1 MKVLMVIK
9 KLRYS
14 GAYKMFM
21 WVAKALADSGFDVTV
36 FTYMQNDVKELPS
49 NIKWIKKDLEK
60 RSVFSHLM
68 AVRHVIRAEK
78 PNCVISFLLDA
89 NILNML
95 ACVGTKS
102 KAIVCERNDPFKPH
116 YHVMKIAKP
125 FFRLADGA
133 VYQLPKVAQ
142 FYKNIKAPTAVI
154 PNPVLCK
161 SDVQIKPFSERDK
174 TIVTLGRVDIFQKR
188 HDVLVKAFAI
198 FSQKYPDYKLVIYGD
213 GPDEGRI
220 KDLVL
225 SLGLCD
231 KVVLGGVTSNPQE
244 AIKNAKFFVL
254 SSDFEGIPNALIEAM
269 SIGLP
274 CISTDCSPGGASF
287 LIKNNVNGIIVPV
300 HDENA
305 LAEKMIYLVENS
317 ENAEALGAQAKQIT
331 YNFTEHIIAQKW
343 CDYIRSVLCPNH

>member
-1 MKVLMVIK
+1 MKILMVMK

-21 WVAKALADSGFDVTV
+21 WLAKALADNGFDVVV
-36 FTYMQNDVKELPS
+36 FTYMQNDVKELSP
-49 NIKWIKKDLEK
+49 NIKWIKEDLEK
-60 RSVFSHLM
+60 RNAFFHFM
-68 AVRHVIRAEK
+68 AIRRIIRTEK
-78 PNCVISFLLDA
+78 PKCVISFLLDA
-89 NILNML
+89 NILSML
-95 ACVGTKS
+95 ACIGTKS

-116 YHVMKIAKP
+116 YHIMKFAKP
-125 FFRLADGA
+125 FFCLADGA
-133 VYQLPKVAQ
+133 VYQLPKVAE
-142 FYKNIKAPTAVI
+142 FYKNIKVPTAVI

-161 SDVQIKPFSERDK
+161 PDVQIKPFFERDK
-174 TIVTLGRVDIFQKR
+174 VVVTLGRIDIFQKR
-188 HDVLVKAFAI
+188 HDVLVKAFST
-198 FSQKYPDYKLVIYGD
+198 FSQKHPDYKLVIYGD

-220 KDLVL
+220 KDLIR
-225 SLGLCD
+225 SLGLSD
-231 KVVLGGVTSNPQE
+231 KIVLGGISSNPQE

-305 LAEKMIYLVENS
+305 LAEKMIYLADNS
-317 ENAEALGAQAKQIT
+317 DKAEILGAQAKQII
-331 YNFTEHIIAQKW
+331 YDLNENMIAQKW
-343 CDYIRSVLCPNH
+343 CDYIRSVVCPCR